1 MISERQITNMQSSA
15 IKLKLT
21 IYSYITL
28 MECKK
33 LITPQKLQIFLIP
46 KPLTLLE
53 ST

>member
-1 MISERQITNMQSSA
+1 MISERQITNMQSSS
-15 IKLKLT
+15 IKLNLT
-21 IYSYITL
+21 YSYITL

-33 LITPQKLQIFLIP
+33 LITPKKLQIFLIP